1 MKNVDK
7 FDQLIATVTQK
18 RGKDYGR
25 PEDDFLRAYLIKNQL
40 VDCVDLRMRHV
51 LEMIATKMSR
61 LCANPYHFDS
71 WLDIA
76 GYARTALMVMDS
88 DQEQEVE
95 ADGFIT
101 DESDL
106 TYRDI
111 RKMAREDGR
120 RLKGEFDAET
130 GS

>member
-1 MKNVDK
+1 MSYADK
-7 FDQLIATVTQK
+7 FDKMIATVTQQ
-18 RGKDYGR
+18 RGPDYGH
-25 PEDDFLRAYLIKNQL
+25 PEDDFMRASLLKEQL
-40 VDCVDLRMRHV
+40 SDCGDLRMRHA

-76 GYARTALMVMDS
+76 GYARTAAMVMDRLS
-88 DQEQEVE
+88 KQEPE

-101 DESDL
+101 AKSDL
-106 TYRDI
+106 TLDDI
-111 RKMAREDGR
+111 RRMAREDGR

>member
-1 MKNVDK
+1 MSNVGK
-7 FDQLIATVTQK
+7 FDEMITTVTQQ
-18 RGKDYGR
+18 RGEDYGL
-25 PEDDFLRAYLIKNQL
+25 PEDDFLRASKIKEQL
-40 VDCVDLRMRHV
+40 ADCDDLRMRHA

-76 GYARTALMVMDS
+76 GYARTAVMVMDS
-88 DQEQEVE
+88 LPKQEPE

-106 TYRDI
+106 TYSDI